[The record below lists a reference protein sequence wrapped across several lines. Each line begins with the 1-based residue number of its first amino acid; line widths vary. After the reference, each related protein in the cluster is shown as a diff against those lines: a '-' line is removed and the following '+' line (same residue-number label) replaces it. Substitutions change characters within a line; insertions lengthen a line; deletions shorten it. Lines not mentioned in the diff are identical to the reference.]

1 MPGDQNLSQVSRG
14 LAAVRAAEA
23 LVRTLGGG
31 TVWVRIPV
39 SITTGADAAQLGL
52 AATATEDVALS
63 PVVARHAPATKGSQ
77 KKIELLISAA
87 SLSRAK
93 EINDATTAEDFFES
107 ALGVIYFGRLLRV
120 DGVLVDEFGGVPY
133 LYRVLVS
140 E

>member
-1 MPGDQNLSQVSRG
+1 MPGDQSLSQVSRG

-23 LVRTLGGG
+23 LIRTLGGC

-39 SITTGADAAQLGL
+39 SITTRADAAQLGL

-63 PVVARHAPATKGSQ
+63 PVVARHLQNTKGSL

-93 EINDATTAEDFFES
+93 EINDAKSAEEFFDS
-107 ALGVIYFGRLLRV
+107 ALGVIYSGALLRIES
-120 DGVLVDEFGGVPY
+120 VLVDEFGGVPY
-133 LYRVLVS
+133 LYRVAVS